1 MKETYLTDGAF
12 SQSRPHLFLPQK
24 IPKLHRESFRLGC
37 HPVRAFVV
45 GLEKWIGFF
54 ALVASL
60 YILWEIRTIVLLFFT
75 AVILAIALNRLV
87 RRLQQSGAKRRV
99 AIALAVA
106 ILLTASAVLLTLI
119 VTRLSDQF
127 QELEQ
132 LR

>member
-1 MKETYLTDGAF
+1 MN
-12 SQSRPHLFLPQK
+12 
-24 IPKLHRESFRLGC
+24 RE
-37 HPVRAFVV
+37 AFVV

-75 AVILAIALNRLV
+75 AVNLAIALNRLV
-87 RRLQQSGAKRRV
+87 RRLQQSGAKWGV